1 MKYVWLESGDAV
13 HQIDEADSAVCA
25 RVYDTKKA
33 VLRFWKER
41 LGDIEFLTNRP
52 NRMAIVWHK
61 YNGENVLHVAYKR
74 AVFTYEKKGKKK

>member
-25 RVYDTKKA
+25 RVYATKKA
-33 VLRFWKER
+33 VLKFWKKM

-61 YNGENVLHVAYKR
+61 SNGENVLHVAYKR
-74 AVFTYEKKGKKK
+74 VVNEGQWQ

>member
-25 RVYDTKKA
+25 RVFATKKG
-33 VLRFWKER
+33 VLNFWKEM

-52 NRMAIVWHK
+52 HRMAIVWHK
-61 YNGENVLHVAYKR
+61 SNGENVLHVAYR
-74 AVFTYEKKGKKK
+74 RIVFTYEKGKKK